1 MGRREEVV
9 MQIIDRKVEL
19 MRHVIIKVS
28 GTHHGAIPPGLLIVI
43 PQDKVSFAPDKRSV
57 TFENP
62 ISGGYSFGEAVAFID
77 MVLS

>member
-1 MGRREEVV
+1 MKYLG
-9 MQIIDRKVEL
+9 KVGHA